1 MMCLLEKTILFLL
14 IPKILYFFCSMTMQ
28 FLFRSPCGLSLFPI
42 VACVVSLI
50 TFIAAETDAI
60 EPKKLPPVI
69 LLTVDDMNWDSVGVY
84 GCPVQ
89 ETTPNI
95 DRLAKD
101 SIRFDM
107 AFAQAS
113 VCTPSRHVML
123 SGCYSHTTKT
133 EGFVS
138 ITPVCQTMPEI
149 LKRAGY
155 YTAIINKGVGNYD
168 WDFQTDRKETN
179 HGRDPDIYAK
189 LVEQVYKQAS
199 EKDRPLFLMA
209 NTMDPH
215 RPFHGSQ
222 RQSEWQE
229 ISEIIPLLKSAS
241 RVYRPDEVTVPKFLP
256 DLAPV
261 REEMAEYYSSVRR
274 ADDVVGA
281 VMETLEKLGIADE
294 ALILFLSDHGISMP
308 FSKANVYRNSLRI
321 PLMVK
326 LPGNQR
332 SGAVVKDAI
341 VSTVDLTPTT
351 LDLLSLPTPP
361 QVQGH
366 SFKSLLVDD
375 QTFSDELWQYTYGY
389 YYQSTQPGR
398 TPMFTVQDKRFGY
411 IVNLFYGTDRQV
423 GSSDFGESMTWE
435 TMIAEADSNPEVKK
449 RVAFHRERTLE
460 ELYDYENDP
469 HALNNLINDAA
480 YVADRK
486 RLSAKLDLWMAQTK
500 CDALE
505 AYRNRYELSARRAY
519 AKQEDDESFALGRK
533 SNPRPVVYESES
545 FDSTIASWSPTKQEG
560 VFLVQPNDGKI
571 ETLQIDSRPAVR
583 GIRTQDTQ
591 ENRYLYFHVH
601 DGLTKSDQR
610 SYPMKVRL
618 LIYDK
623 SPGDMLVQYNGL
635 QGSYS
640 NSAIQ
645 SLRGDGTWKTLEF
658 SLDQACFDNS
668 QHNGADLR
676 IACKGKAEALVGKI
690 TVERISSLN
699 Q

>member
-1 MMCLLEKTILFLL
+1 
-14 IPKILYFFCSMTMQ
+14 MTML
-28 FLFRSPCGLSLFPI
+28 FFRSRYSLASFPF
-42 VACVVSLI
+42 VAWVALFSFSIDCESN
-50 TFIAAETDAI
+50 AA

-89 ETTPNI
+89 ETTPNL

-101 SIRFDM
+101 SIRFDK

-133 EGFVS
+133 EGFVP

-179 HGRDPDIYAK
+179 HGRDPEIYAK

-256 DLAPV
+256 DVSPV

-281 VMETLEKLGIADE
+281 VLETLEKLGIADK

-308 FSKANVYRNSLRI
+308 FAKANVYRNSLRI

-326 LPGNQR
+326 LPGNHR
-332 SGAVVKDAI
+332 GGALVKDSI
-341 VSTVDLTPTT
+341 VSTVDLAPTT

-361 QVQGH
+361 RMQGH
-366 SFKSLLVDD
+366 SFKGLLFEDKEL
-375 QTFSDELWQYTYGY
+375 TSDRWQYTFGY

-411 IVNLFYGTDRQV
+411 IVNLFYGTGRQV

-435 TMIAEADSNPEVKK
+435 TMIAEAESNPEIKK
-449 RVAFHRERTLE
+449 RLEFYRERTLDE
-460 ELYDYENDP
+460 FYDYESDP
-469 HALNNLINDAA
+469 HALNNLIDDAT
-480 YVADRK
+480 YKEDRQ
-486 RLSAKLDLWMAQTK
+486 RLTAKLDQWMIQTK

-505 AYRNRYELSARRAY
+505 TYRKRNELSARRAY
-519 AKQEDDESFALGRK
+519 AKQEDAESFALGRK
-533 SNPRPVVYESES
+533 SNPRPVTYESES
-545 FDSTIASWSPTKQEG
+545 FDASVASWSPTKQEG
-560 VFLVQPNDGKI
+560 IFLVQPDDGKT
-571 ETLQIDSRPAVR
+571 ETLEMDSQLAVR
-583 GIRTQDTQ
+583 GIRTRNAQ
-591 ENRYLYFHVH
+591 ENSYVYFHVH
-601 DGLTKSDQR
+601 DGLTTSDQR
-610 SYPMKVRL
+610 AYPLKVQIS
-618 LIYDK
+618 IYDK
-623 SPGDMLVQYNGL
+623 SAGDLLVQYNGATS
-635 QGSYS
+635 SYT

-645 SLRGDGTWKTLEF
+645 KLAGDGSWKTLEF
-658 SLDQACFDNS
+658 ALDQACFDNS
-668 QHNGADLR
+668 QHDGADLR
-676 IACKGKAEALVGKI
+676 IACKGAAEALVGEI
-690 TVERISSLN
+690 TVERISSLSK
-699 Q
+699 